1 MKCIILVRSGM
12 RSFFM
17 TVPASNCGVSGC
29 NIHNFILVEAFLE
42 PMDLDN
48 VTAYHAIGVTKLTR
62 F

>member
-1 MKCIILVRSGM
+1 M